1 MIEGGIIVY
10 LNKFFMSHYKD
21 FLQELPKRSLKL
33 LNNHYELEKRSKNS
47 NEVTLLISLA
57 MPVFVITSELIK
69 EKKTDKKS
77 RISEIYKSLNDS
89 KTNIGIFENI
99 SEEWE
104 YGLDESFRS
113 LSEIE
118 SIKESKSI
126 EKSGQV
132 QLSVLSQIRNAL
144 SHGNIKF
151 TESNTNKIA
160 KILFRSEKRKD
171 LKNADGALVNTVV
184 GHHLNLIP
192 VNDFKILLENWC
204 NFLINEDANSCFKIL
219 SDFKEISNA
228 A

>member
-1 MIEGGIIVY
+1 
-10 LNKFFMSHYKD
+10 MSYYKD

-33 LNNHYELEKRSKNS
+33 LNSHYEIEKRSKNF

-69 EKKTDKKS
+69 QKQTDKKS
-77 RISEIYKSLNDS
+77 RISEMYKSLNDP
-89 KTNIGIFENI
+89 KTNIGIFENK
-99 SEEWE
+99 SEKWE
-104 YGLDESFRS
+104 YGIDESFRS
-113 LSEIE
+113 LSEIKF
-118 SIKESKSI
+118 IKDSKSI
-126 EKSGQV
+126 AKSGQV

-151 TESNTNKIA
+151 SKSNTNEIA

-171 LKNADGALVNTVV
+171 VENADGTKVNNVV

-192 VNDFKILLENWC
+192 VDDFKILLENWC